1 MKFITF
7 SGPPSSGKSSVIINT
22 IKNLKADGTK
32 VGVVKFDCLYTD
44 DDILYKNAGIL
55 VKKGLSGGL
64 CPDHFFVSNIEEIIN
79 WGEENELDIL
89 ITESAGL
96 CNRCSPYLKNI
107 LGICVIDNLS
117 GAYTPMKI
125 GPMLRNADIVV
136 ITKGDIVSQG
146 EREVFASK
154 VMAVNPRATV
164 MNINGLSGQGTYEF
178 SMILK
183 EKSTSLDDKKN
194 LLLRYPMPTALCSYC
209 LGETRVGE
217 EYQLGNV
224 KKIRWSMKIKEIIE
238 KYPFAENYFT
248 MNKLDIKG
256 HENLSFH
263 EFLGTLPETYFE
275 EGATDIKTLE
285 EGLGIFI
292 ESMLKFLGESEI
304 KSLTIL
310 AGCDKNGEKENF
322 DSITLN
328 KSDVIAVVG
337 PTGSGKS
344 RLLADIEWMAQG
356 DTPTKRKILIN
367 GQEPTKK
374 MRFSIQDKIV
384 AELSQNMNFVMD
396 LTVKEFIELH
406 CKARLVNPL
415 EKIDKIIGDAN
426 YLAGEKFSLNSHIT
440 QLSGGQSR
448 ALMISDTANLSKSP
462 IVLIDEIEN
471 AGIDRKKAIELLM
484 SQEKIV
490 LMSTHDPTLALSADK
505 RIIIKNGG
513 ILKIIETDDEERKVL
528 DKLEKTDKFMET
540 LRENL
545 RKGEKIGLDY

>member
-1 MKFITF
+1 
-7 SGPPSSGKSSVIINT
+7 
-22 IKNLKADGTK
+22 
-32 VGVVKFDCLYTD
+32 
-44 DDILYKNAGIL
+44 
-55 VKKGLSGGL
+55 
-64 CPDHFFVSNIEEIIN
+64 
-79 WGEENELDIL
+79 
-89 ITESAGL
+89 
-96 CNRCSPYLKNI
+96 
-107 LGICVIDNLS
+107 
-117 GAYTPMKI
+117 
-125 GPMLRNADIVV
+125 
-136 ITKGDIVSQG
+136 
-146 EREVFASK
+146 
-154 VMAVNPRATV
+154 
-164 MNINGLSGQGTYEF
+164 
-178 SMILK
+178 
-183 EKSTSLDDKKN
+183 
-194 LLLRYPMPTALCSYC
+194 
-209 LGETRVGE
+209 
-217 EYQLGNV
+217 
-224 KKIRWSMKIKEIIE
+224 MKIKEIIK

-248 MNKLDIKG
+248 MNELDIKG
-256 HENLSFH
+256 YENLNFE
-263 EFLGTLPETYFE
+263 EFLKTLPETYFE

-285 EGLGIFI
+285 DGLEIFI
-292 ESMLKFLGESEI
+292 DSMLKFLGESEV

-328 KSDVIAVVG
+328 KSDIIAVVG

-367 GQEPTKK
+367 GQEPTNK
-374 MRFSIQDKIV
+374 MRFSTQDKIV

-396 LTVKEFIELH
+396 LTVREFIELH
-406 CKARLVNPL
+406 CKARLVNSL

-426 YLAGEKFSLNSHIT
+426 YLAGEKFSLKSHIT

-528 DKLEKTDKFMET
+528 DNLEKIDKFMAA